1 MSHTYQCES
10 LPPPTS
16 GDERGPIPRSELT
29 LLKVVRED
37 GVSFAE
43 CPHCGK
49 RTRFGQVTGKTIHAP
64 KDIAELLLDEMSA
77 LEREELRVA
86 LLNTRN
92 AVLAVETVYSGN
104 VSSSLVR
111 IGELF
116 CEAVRRQATGV
127 ILVHNHPS
135 GDPTPSA
142 DDLHLTAEALAAGR
156 LLDIQL
162 LDHVVI
168 AGGSWVSLRDRGVAF
183 DSPGDRRRGEI
194 AWARS

>member
-1 MSHTYQCES
+1 MSHTYQRES

-29 LLKVVRED
+29 VLKVVRED

-43 CPHCGK
+43 CPHCGG

>member
-1 MSHTYQCES
+1 MSHTYQRDS
-10 LPPPTS
+10 LPPPAS

-92 AVLAVETVYSGN
+92 AVLAV
-104 VSSSLVR
+104 
-111 IGELF
+111 
-116 CEAVRRQATGV
+116 
-127 ILVHNHPS
+127 
-135 GDPTPSA
+135 
-142 DDLHLTAEALAAGR
+142 
-156 LLDIQL
+156 
-162 LDHVVI
+162 
-168 AGGSWVSLRDRGVAF
+168 
-183 DSPGDRRRGEI
+183 
-194 AWARS
+194 

>member
-1 MSHTYQCES
+1 
-10 LPPPTS
+10 
-16 GDERGPIPRSELT
+16 
-29 LLKVVRED
+29 
-37 GVSFAE
+37 
-43 CPHCGK
+43 
-49 RTRFGQVTGKTIHAP
+49 VTGKTIHAP
-64 KDIAELLLDEMSA
+64 RDIAELLLDEMSA

-104 VSSSLVR
+104 VSSSLGR

>member
-1 MSHTYQCES
+1 VSHTYQSES

-29 LLKVVRED
+29 VLKVVRED

-43 CPHCGK
+43 CPHCGR

-64 KDIAELLLDEMSA
+64 RDIAELLVNEMSA

-86 LLNTRN
+86 ILNARN
-92 AVLAVETVYSGN
+92 SVLAVETVYQGN

-111 IGELF
+111 VGELF
-116 CEAVRRQATGV
+116 CEAVRRQATG
-127 ILVHNHPS
+127 ILICHNHPS
-135 GDPTPSA
+135 GDPTPSP
-142 DDLHLTAEALAAGR
+142 DDLRLTAEALAAGR
-156 LLDIQL
+156 LLDIAL

-168 AGGSWVSLRDRGVAF
+168 GGGTWVSLRDRGVAF
-183 DSPGDRRRGEI
+183 DSPGDHRGGEI
-194 AWARS
+194 AWTRS

>member
-1 MSHTYQCES
+1 MSHTYQRES

-29 LLKVVRED
+29 VLKVVRED

-43 CPHCGK
+43 CPHCGG

-64 KDIAELLLDEMSA
+64 RDIAELLLDEMSA

-92 AVLAVETVYSGN
+92 AVLDVTVVYQGN

-111 IGELF
+111 VGELF
-116 CEAVRRQATGV
+116 CEAVRRQAYS
-127 ILVHNHPS
+127 ILLIHNHPS
-135 GDPTPSA
+135 GDPTPSP
-142 DDLHLTAEALAAGR
+142 DDLRLTAEALAAGR
-156 LLDIQL
+156 LLDIAL

-168 AGGSWVSLRDRGVAF
+168 GGGTWVSLRDRGVAF
-183 DSPGDRRRGEI
+183 DSPGDGRRGEI
-194 AWARS
+194 ACPRS

>member
-1 MSHTYQCES
+1 MSHTYQSES

-29 LLKVVRED
+29 VLKVVRED

-43 CPHCGK
+43 CPHCGR

-64 KDIAELLLDEMSA
+64 RDIAELLVNEMSA

-86 LLNTRN
+86 ILNARN
-92 AVLAVETVYSGN
+92 SVLAVETVYQGN

-111 IGELF
+111 VGELF
-116 CEAVRRQATGV
+116 CEAVRRQATG
-127 ILVHNHPS
+127 ILICHNHPS
-135 GDPTPSA
+135 GDPTPSP
-142 DDLHLTAEALAAGR
+142 DDLRLTAEALAAGR
-156 LLDIQL
+156 LLDIAL

-168 AGGSWVSLRDRGVAF
+168 GGGTWVSLRDRGVAF
-183 DSPGDRRRGEI
+183 DSPGDHRGGEI
-194 AWARS
+194 AWTRS

>member
-1 MSHTYQCES
+1 VSHTYQRES

-29 LLKVVRED
+29 VLKVVRED

-43 CPHCGK
+43 CPHCGG

-64 KDIAELLLDEMSA
+64 RDIAELLLDEMSA

-92 AVLAVETVYSGN
+92 AVLDVTVVYQGN

-111 IGELF
+111 VGELF
-116 CEAVRRQATGV
+116 CEAVRRQAYS
-127 ILVHNHPS
+127 ILLIHNHPS
-135 GDPTPSA
+135 GDPTPSP
-142 DDLHLTAEALAAGR
+142 DDLRLTAEALAAGR
-156 LLDIQL
+156 LLDIAL

-168 AGGSWVSLRDRGVAF
+168 GGGTWVSLRDRGVAF
-183 DSPGDRRRGEI
+183 DSPGDGRRGEI
-194 AWARS
+194 ACPRS